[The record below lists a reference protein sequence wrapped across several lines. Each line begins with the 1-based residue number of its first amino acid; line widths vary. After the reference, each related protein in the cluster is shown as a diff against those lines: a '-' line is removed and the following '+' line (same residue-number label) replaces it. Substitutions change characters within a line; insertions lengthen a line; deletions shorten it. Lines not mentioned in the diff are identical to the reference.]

1 MTSPITE
8 PAFAPNMPQLNFK
21 HLRYFWAVASH
32 GAIARAAES
41 LHLTPQTIS
50 GQLRE
55 LEDQVGAKLFV
66 KSGRGLALTDTGR
79 VVFAYADEMFRIGDE
94 LQDVLAGRTPGGG
107 LTLNVGVAM
116 VVPKLLTHRVL
127 APALT
132 LDEPVRLQCV
142 ERPLTELLADLSV
155 HKLDLVLTDS
165 PLNPALN
172 IHAYNHPL
180 GETPS
185 VFCAARAH
193 AAPLRAG
200 FPHSLNGAPMLM
212 PSPHSALR
220 RALDHWLD
228 RIAVKP
234 RVVAEIED
242 RALMKTFGEAGAG
255 VFTVPQA
262 VEDDVMQKYDVE
274 VIGRTDDVV
283 ERYYVISAERRIKH
297 PAVSAITE
305 TARAG
310 LFSAA
315 RPLSASPRRLSQTGV

>member
-1 MTSPITE
+1 M
-8 PAFAPNMPQLNFK
+8 AHLNLK
-21 HLRYFWAVASH
+21 HLRYFWSVASH
-32 GAIARAAES
+32 GSIARAAEI

-55 LEDQVGAKLFV
+55 LEDQVGAKLFT

-79 VVFAYADEMFRIGDE
+79 LVFSYADEMFRIGDE

-127 APALT
+127 APALAM
-132 LDEPVRLQCV
+132 DEPVRLQCV

-172 IHAYNHPL
+172 IRAYNHAL

-185 VFCAARAH
+185 VFCAAPPL
-193 AAPLRAG
+193 AARLRPG
-200 FPHSLNGAPMLM
+200 FPQSLNGAPMLM
-212 PSPHSALR
+212 PSSHSALR
-220 RALDHWLD
+220 RALDQWLD
-228 RIAVKP
+228 QLDVKP

-242 RALMKTFGEAGAG
+242 RALIKTFGEAGAG
-255 VFTVPQA
+255 VFSVPQA
-262 VEDDVMQKYDVE
+262 VEDDVLQKYDVE
-274 VIGRTDDVV
+274 VVGRSDEVT
-283 ERYYVISAERRIKH
+283 ERFYAISAERRIKH

-305 TARAG
+305 TARSG
-310 LFSAA
+310 LFS
-315 RPLSASPRRLSQTGV
+315 PRRQVPAPTRPRAVEASG

>member
-1 MTSPITE
+1 M
-8 PAFAPNMPQLNFK
+8 AHLNLK
-21 HLRYFWAVASH
+21 HLRYFWSVASH
-32 GAIARAAES
+32 GSIARAADI

-55 LEDQVGAKLFV
+55 LEEQVGAKLFT

-79 VVFAYADEMFRIGDE
+79 LVFSYADEMFRVSDE
-94 LQDVLAGRTPGGG
+94 LEDVLAGRTPGGG

-132 LDEPVRLQCV
+132 MAEPVRLQCV

-165 PLNPALN
+165 PLNPALS
-172 IHAYNHPL
+172 IRAYNHAL

-185 VFCAARAH
+185 VFCAARPL
-193 AAPLRAG
+193 AARLRAD
-200 FPHSLNGAPMLM
+200 FPRSLDGAPMLM
-212 PSPHSALR
+212 PSNHSALR
-220 RALDHWLD
+220 RALDQWLD
-228 RIAVKP
+228 RLDIKP
-234 RVVAEIED
+234 QVVAEIED

-255 VFTVPQA
+255 VFSVPQA
-262 VEDDVMQKYDVE
+262 VEDDVLRKYDVE
-274 VIGRTDDVV
+274 IVGRSDEIT
-283 ERYYVISAERRIKH
+283 ERFYIISAERRIKH

-305 TARAG
+305 TARSG
-310 LFSAA
+310 LFSHRQPLPASVRAQAA
-315 RPLSASPRRLSQTGV
+315 ESGR